1 MERKAYSELLDWK
14 SKENSTPLIVLGCR
28 QVGKTFLAKKLGEG
42 EYERYVYLNFAEN
55 DNDRMLFEGNLD
67 AKSIIDRIVL
77 SKNVGIIPGKTLLIL
92 DEIQECDNAY
102 YSLKPLSA
110 DGRFDVLATGSFL
123 VWYSS
128 PKEKRKS
135 TGSLRWGI
143 AGQ

>member
-1 MERKAYSELLDWK
+1 M
-14 SKENSTPLIVLGCR
+14 
-28 QVGKTFLAKKLGEG
+28 AKKLGEG

-135 TGSLRWGI
+135 TGSLRWSTV
-143 AGQ
+143 GQ